1 MVAINAN
8 NLSIGYDTPLYRGL
22 NLNLNEGELVC
33 LLGLNGAGKSTLL
46 KTLCGFVRP
55 LEGRLEIMGR
65 EMGRLSPEHFSRVM
79 GIVLTEKVCPGG
91 VTVRELVST
100 GRLPYTGFF
109 GRLTG
114 KDREIVDT
122 ALTLTGIMALEGKQL
137 AELSDGER
145 QKAFIAKAL
154 AQECPVII
162 LDEPTAFLDITSRAE
177 MMLLLRRLADE
188 QGKSIIVS
196 THDLDTALRTA
207 HTLWL
212 MRKGGG
218 IVSGTPEKLASDGT
232 IETFF
237 SRGDLKFDPK
247 MFIFA
252 SGIN

>member
-1 MVAINAN
+1 MIAIKAN

-22 NLNLNEGELVC
+22 ELSLAEGELVC

-55 LEGRLEIMGR
+55 LEGSLEIMGR
-65 EMGRLSPEHFSRVM
+65 EMGRLGAEHFSRVM
-79 GIVLTEKVCPGG
+79 GVVLTEKICPGG

-109 GRLTG
+109 GRLNG
-114 KDREIVDT
+114 KDREAVDK
-122 ALTLTGIMALEGKQL
+122 ALALTGITALADKQL

-162 LDEPTAFLDITSRAE
+162 LDEPTAFLDITSRVE
-177 MMLLLRRLADE
+177 MMLLLRHLADE
-188 QGKSIIVS
+188 ERKSIIVS
-196 THDLDTALRTA
+196 THDLDSALRTA

-212 MRKGGG
+212 MRKGEG
-218 IVSGTPEKLASDGT
+218 IVRGTPEKLVSEGT
-232 IETFF
+232 IEAFF